1 MDTYKKKYKGALAR
15 CKWLLS
21 EGMISRIAATD
32 LFRELMDNDS
42 ENVRREIINIF
53 HSLAEGKIPVDI
65 NYADISTW
73 LEKQGEQKSTNK
85 VEPKFKV
92 GDYIERK
99 DGLGCHAKV
108 IYIGKNVY
116 GCEKLIYP
124 KDSSPFFE
132 LMFENQDEFR
142 MSSDFQQK
150 PAWSEEDEVM
160 IKVFD
165 SIIRYI
171 VEVVDKD
178 ALERFGTNREELFSW
193 LKSLRSQS
201 KQEWSE
207 EDNWIKTK
215 IIKVLLGCETFLTS
229 EETNECI
236 DWIKSIKQRL
246 KGKS

>member
-1 MDTYKKKYKGALAR
+1 M
-15 CKWLLS
+15 
-21 EGMISRIAATD
+21 
-32 LFRELMDNDS
+32 
-42 ENVRREIINIF
+42 
-53 HSLAEGKIPVDI
+53 
-65 NYADISTW
+65 
-73 LEKQGEQKSTNK
+73 
-85 VEPKFKV
+85 
-92 GDYIERK
+92 
-99 DGLGCHAKV
+99 
-108 IYIGKNVY
+108 Y